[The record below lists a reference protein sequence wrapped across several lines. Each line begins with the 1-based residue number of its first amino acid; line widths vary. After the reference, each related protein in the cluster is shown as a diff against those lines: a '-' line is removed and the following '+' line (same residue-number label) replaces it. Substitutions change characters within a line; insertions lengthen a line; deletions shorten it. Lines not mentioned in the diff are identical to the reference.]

1 MLDEGDD
8 AGDEYVDPP
17 GEVTVP
23 GEEDDLAVAD
33 GGWGRFSSPNAR
45 STMSEKRLI
54 NLFSADIPPAGSSSR
69 RKERRARAA
78 SDGGRGGDDVDLLPL
93 DVPDERASSNNILVV
108 IK

>member
-1 MLDEGDD
+1 M
-8 AGDEYVDPP
+8 
-17 GEVTVP
+17 
-23 GEEDDLAVAD
+23 AVAD

-78 SDGGRGGDDVDLLPL
+78 SDGGRGGDVDLLPLDVELEEL
-93 DVPDERASSNNILVV
+93 DVPDERASSNSILVV

>member
-1 MLDEGDD
+1 
-8 AGDEYVDPP
+8 
-17 GEVTVP
+17 
-23 GEEDDLAVAD
+23 VAD

-78 SDGGRGGDDVDLLPL
+78 SDGGRGGDGDLPLVELEEL

>member
-1 MLDEGDD
+1 M
-8 AGDEYVDPP
+8 DPP

-23 GEEDDLAVAD
+23 GEEDDLLLFAVAD
-33 GGWGRFSSPNAR
+33 GGWGRFSSPKAR

-93 DVPDERASSNNILVV
+93 DVELEELDVTDERASSNNILVV
-108 IK
+108 IKL

>member
-1 MLDEGDD
+1 
-8 AGDEYVDPP
+8 
-17 GEVTVP
+17 
-23 GEEDDLAVAD
+23 VAD

-93 DVPDERASSNNILVV
+93 DVELEELDVPDERASSNNILVV